1 MATSHTIAVL
11 FLLAVGAGCTAVEPQ
26 PAEAAPPAAVA
37 PVVAAEALPAMP
49 AIALAP
55 RRTWRRLPVAADGPI
70 AEAFAA
76 SPVTRHPSGLRRVW
90 LVMNLAEPI
99 HMPETGGQAR
109 SVAYLADY
117 RCDRPAWHPVQGNW
131 YRDRN
136 AVGLI
141 VRDLP
146 RGPDALREVRNGTLV
161 DVLVDAA
168 CAL

>member
-1 MATSHTIAVL
+1 MAKSRGIVVIALVL
-11 FLLAVGAGCTAVEPQ
+11 VGAGCATVEPQ
-26 PAEAAPPAAVA
+26 PTASAPPTP
-37 PVVAAEALPAMP
+37 PVLAAEPLPAMP
-49 AIALAP
+49 AVALAP
-55 RRTWRRLPVAADGPI
+55 RRTWRRIPVQPSGPI

-76 SPVTRHPSGLRRVW
+76 SPVIRDPSGLRRIW

-117 RCDRPAWHPVQGNW
+117 QCERHAWHPVQGIW

-136 AVGLI
+136 AVGEI

-146 RGPDALREVRNGTLV
+146 RGPDTLREVRDGTLI